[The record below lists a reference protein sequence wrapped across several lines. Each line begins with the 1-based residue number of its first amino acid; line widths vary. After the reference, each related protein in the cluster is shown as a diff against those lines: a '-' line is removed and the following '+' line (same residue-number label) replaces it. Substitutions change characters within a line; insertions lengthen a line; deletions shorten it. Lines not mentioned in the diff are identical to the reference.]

1 MEPVHCDLGKEEKG
15 KEEKGRDDR
24 GLEEER
30 LKRWQVLE
38 CPGVGQTL
46 YTRKVCMLV
55 SAEQH
60 NRDLPRNC
68 P

>member
-1 MEPVHCDLGKEEKG
+1 MTLGKMEKVD
-15 KEEKGRDDR
+15 EEKGRDDR
-24 GLEEER
+24 GLEEEQ

-38 CPGVGQTL
+38 CPGVCQTL
-46 YTRKVCMLV
+46 YTGKVCMLV

-60 NRDLPRNC
+60 NCDLDRNC